1 MDEDRD
7 IRPIEETLPAFY
19 LGNMDPETIEILV
32 DDKIATG
39 G

>member
-1 MDEDRD
+1 MEDD
-7 IRPIEETLPAFY
+7 SKTTTYEPAAY
-19 LGNMDPETIEILV
+19 STWDDETIEILV